1 MLKKGIFLVVCII
14 MWFYT
19 EVSANYYGRDTYY
32 IGNAAE
38 CRYTTY
44 ICERGYE
51 SFSNSRGCGCTGK
64 STVSTTY
71 VHQPA
76 YSYNNT
82 QTYSYNNSSLP
93 RATSNQ
99 YYVAN
104 DYTCNNR
111 NYSWDYGWRQFT
123 DVQGCGCKR
132 GTYDN
137 ISSSNS
143 SKKDEAEDIVEAF
156 IDRLE
161 YTGYSDREIVRIIER
176 MELRLEDLADYN
188 SRYSTMVSYLRSE
201 LRTYKRE
208 YERREEDNYEE
219 VYRLFNKY

>member
-1 MLKKGIFLVVCII
+1 MFFGFGE
-14 MWFYT
+14 M
-19 EVSANYYGRDTYY
+19 SANYYGSDTYY
-32 IGNAAE
+32 VGNAAE

-44 ICERGYE
+44 ICERWYE
-51 SFSNSRGCGCTGK
+51 RFSDSRWCGCTGE
-64 STVSTTY
+64 STISTTY
-71 VHQPA
+71 VHQPS

-82 QTYSYNNSSLP
+82 STYSYSNNSLP
-93 RATSNQ
+93 RANSNQ

-104 DYTCNNR
+104 DYTCNSR
-111 NYSWDYGWRQFT
+111 NYSCESGWRQFT
-123 DVQGCGCKR
+123 DTLGCGCKR

-143 SKKDEAEDIVEAF
+143 SKRDEAEDIVAAF

-161 YTGYSDREIVRIIER
+161 YAWYSDREIIKIIDR
-176 MELRLEDLADYN
+176 MEDKIEDLADYN
-188 SRYSTMVSYLRSE
+188 SDYSTIVSYLRSD

-219 VYRLFNKY
+219 VYRLFHTY

>member
-1 MLKKGIFLVVCII
+1 
-14 MWFYT
+14 
-19 EVSANYYGRDTYY
+19 
-32 IGNAAE
+32 
-38 CRYTTY
+38 
-44 ICERGYE
+44 
-51 SFSNSRGCGCTGK
+51 
-64 STVSTTY
+64 
-71 VHQPA
+71 VHQPS

-82 QTYSYNNSSLP
+82 SSYSYNNSILP

-111 NYSWDYGWRQFT
+111 NYSCDYGWRQFT

-137 ISSSNS
+137 IGSSNS
-143 SKKDEAEDIVEAF
+143 SKREEAENIVEAF
-156 IDRLE
+156 IGRLE

-208 YERREEDNYEE
+208 YERRQEDNYEE
-219 VYRLFNKY
+219 VYRLFNHY